1 MELLSGGALAW
12 QQYRAL
18 LRKNATL
25 TWRNRRSAA
34 LQLFSS
40 LVFIFL
46 IFCIDRAV
54 RSRFSSTT
62 AYRNVP
68 DPEPLIAPPIPPCED
83 KFFIKS
89 PCYDFLWSDGGSD
102 RIRGLVDAIRNNNPG
117 RPIPPEKVPIPSATL
132 LPPQLSL
139 WIRQVHSCGEFV
151 GVRFS
156 PADLRNWADLCG
168 WRRMPC
174 SHVSRE
180 DFGFSS
186 HFFESRNLD
195 SGWGMIGF
203 QFRSEFF
210 FQRQRKPRDN
220 FLFDTGILHEFRGF
234 GFGILNKFIS
244 S

>member
-68 DPEPLIAPPIPPCED
+68 DPEPLVAPPIPPCED

-89 PCYDFLWSDGGSD
+89 PCYDFLWSDGGST

-132 LPPQLSL
+132 LPPQFVALDSASTFLSGIC
-139 WIRQVHSCGEFV
+139 WCAIFACGVWFTSLDGEECGARTFR
-151 GVRFS
+151 VRILDFLSYFS
-156 PADLRNWADLCG
+156 Q
-168 WRRMPC
+168 
-174 SHVSRE
+174 SR
-180 DFGFSS
+180 S
-186 HFFESRNLD
+186 LD
-195 SGWGMIGF
+195 SG
-203 QFRSEFF
+203 
-210 FQRQRKPRDN
+210 
-220 FLFDTGILHEFRGF
+220 
-234 GFGILNKFIS
+234 
-244 S
+244 

>member
-25 TWRNRRSAA
+25 TWRHRRSAA

-68 DPEPLIAPPIPPCED
+68 DPAALVAPPIPPCED

-89 PCYDFLWSDGGSD
+89 PCYDFLWSDGGSA
-102 RIRGLVDAIRNNNPG
+102 RVRGLVDAIRRNNPG
-117 RPIPPEKVPIPSATL
+117 RPIPADKVLNSF
-132 LPPQLSL
+132 LPPSL
-139 WIRQVHSCGEFV
+139 PPFV
-151 GVRFS
+151 SASVSSVTGLRWGRLCFFLDFCRGNWCVISRAELGWPVRVGNVVL
-156 PADLRNWADLCG
+156 ARL
-168 WRRMPC
+168 
-174 SHVSRE
+174 V
-180 DFGFSS
+180 
-186 HFFESRNLD
+186 
-195 SGWGMIGF
+195 
-203 QFRSEFF
+203 
-210 FQRQRKPRDN
+210 
-220 FLFDTGILHEFRGF
+220 
-234 GFGILNKFIS
+234 
-244 S
+244 

>member
-1 MELLSGGALAW
+1 MELRSGGALAW

-68 DPEPLIAPPIPPCED
+68 DPEPLVAPPIPPCED

-89 PCYDFLWSDGGSD
+89 PCYDFLWSDSGSN
-102 RIRGLVDAIRNNNPG
+102 RIRGIVDAVRKNKPG
-117 RPIPPEKVPIPSATL
+117 RPILPEKVPIPSDPLSTL
-132 LPPQLSL
+132 
-139 WIRQVHSCGEFV
+139 SCRSRSGEYILVGNLLLCDFV
-151 GVRFS
+151 RT
-156 PADLRNWADLCG
+156 CG
-168 WRRMPC
+168 IGFFFFELTCLDGDECPC
-174 SHVSRE
+174 SHVSRD
-180 DFGFSS
+180 DFGFSFPFS
-186 HFFESRNLD
+186 FF
-195 SGWGMIGF
+195 
-203 QFRSEFF
+203 
-210 FQRQRKPRDN
+210 
-220 FLFDTGILHEFRGF
+220 
-234 GFGILNKFIS
+234 
-244 S
+244 

>member
-68 DPEPLIAPPIPPCED
+68 DPEALVAPPIPPCED

-89 PCYDFLWSDGGSD
+89 PCYDFLWSDGGST
-102 RIRGLVDAIRNNNPG
+102 RIRGLVDAIRRNNPG
-117 RPIPPEKVPIPSATL
+117 RPIAPEKVPIPSD
-132 LPPQLSL
+132 PPSVVGLGWARL
-139 WIRQVHSCGEFV
+139 DFINNKCILVGEFLLV
-151 GVRFS
+151 CDVRLRSWFTCLAWGFWIFS
-156 PADLRNWADLCG
+156 
-168 WRRMPC
+168 
-174 SHVSRE
+174 
-180 DFGFSS
+180 
-186 HFFESRNLD
+186 
-195 SGWGMIGF
+195 
-203 QFRSEFF
+203 
-210 FQRQRKPRDN
+210 
-220 FLFDTGILHEFRGF
+220 LFIF
-234 GFGILNKFIS
+234 
-244 S
+244 

>member
-68 DPEPLIAPPIPPCED
+68 DPEPLVAPPIPPCED

-89 PCYDFLWSDGGSD
+89 PCYDFLWSDGGST

-117 RPIPPEKVPIPSATL
+117 RPIPPEKVPRFLPTLPRPPSVVALGWARLGFVVNTF
-132 LPPQLSL
+132 
-139 WIRQVHSCGEFV
+139 WWGIFV

-156 PADLRNWADLCG
+156 PAEFGSPVWMARNAVLA
-168 WRRMPC
+168 R
-174 SHVSRE
+174 
-180 DFGFSS
+180 FA
-186 HFFESRNLD
+186 
-195 SGWGMIGF
+195 
-203 QFRSEFF
+203 
-210 FQRQRKPRDN
+210 
-220 FLFDTGILHEFRGF
+220 
-234 GFGILNKFIS
+234 
-244 S
+244 